1 MKKKRI
7 AEGLYVVAALIFL
20 GIALLFWKDR
30 ASEKEAGGN
39 NITTV
44 TPKKEGTPTKELP
57 QITTSPV
64 PEGEELPTTEVSRA
78 PVTESV
84 ELPTV
89 SETPDT
95 PTPEATQEPTPTPA
109 PTGEASSEQGGFTGI
124 TIKNEDYDAYNNDGE
139 EWWFVRKNDHVP
151 SGSGEI
157 VPIND
162 YNGYYLDRKATKE
175 DKVVY
180 LTFDCGYENG
190 FTPSI
195 LDTLAEKNV
204 KAMFFLTKSFVTSNP
219 EYVKRMKEEGHLIG
233 NHTVR
238 HLSSPSLTPEE
249 LQAELEAV
257 EEAVLEQTGYPLDP
271 FFRPPMGAYSER
283 TLKVA
288 QDMGYSTI
296 FWSIAYYDYD
306 VNNQPGKE
314 YVLDHFHTY
323 YHNGAIVLMHN
334 ISQSDT
340 EALGE
345 VIDLWREQGYRFAT
359 LTELVE
365 K

>member
-1 MKKKRI
+1 MKKQRL
-7 AEGLYVVAALIFL
+7 AEGIYVVTAFIFL
-20 GIALLFWKDR
+20 GVILLLWKNG
-30 ASEKEAGGN
+30 AYEKEVQGETN
-39 NITTV
+39 TTV
-44 TPKKEGTPTKELP
+44 TPAMDEVPEKELP
-57 QITTSPV
+57 IVSIAPITQI
-64 PEGEELPTTEVSRA
+64 PELTLA
-78 PVTESV
+78 
-84 ELPTV
+84 
-89 SETPDT
+89 
-95 PTPEATQEPTPTPA
+95 PEATPEPTVTPETTLEPTPKLTPA
-109 PTGEASSEQGGFTGI
+109 PVEGETVSGQSGLTGI
-124 TIKNEDYDAYNNDGE
+124 TVKNEDYDIYNNEGE
-139 EWWFVRKNDHVP
+139 EWWFIRKNDHVP

-162 YNGYYLDRKATKE
+162 YNGYYLDRKVEQE

-249 LQAELEAV
+249 LQEELREV
-257 EEAVLEQTGYPLDP
+257 ENAVLEQTGYSLDP

-296 FWSIAYYDYD
+296 FWSIAYYDYN
-306 VNNQPGKE
+306 VNDQPGKE
-314 YVLDHFHTY
+314 YVLDHFNTY

-334 ISQSDT
+334 TSQSNA

-345 VIDLWREQGYRFAT
+345 VIDLWHEQGYRFAT